1 MNIKNIVLILL
12 FALIPLVIVLSL
24 TFKQDIT
31 DNKPQSV
38 RQASTNLQNKVT
50 QQLNNANDNPQAQ
63 GDSTQQQQ
71 KREQQVFTDEQLK
84 NLKDMSDKVTELKI
98 EDVKVG
104 EGNEVKSGD
113 TVSVHYTG
121 TLLDETKFDS
131 SKDRGQPFE
140 FKVGEGLVIKG
151 WDQGLVGMKVGGTRI
166 LTIPASL
173 AYGDNSPSPLI
184 PAGSALKFEI
194 ELLEIK

>member
-1 MNIKNIVLILL
+1 MNIKNGVLIFL

-24 TFKQDIT
+24 TFKQEIT

-38 RQASTNLQNKVT
+38 RGASTNLQNKVT
-50 QQLNNANDNPQAQ
+50 QQLNKADETEQVQ
-63 GDSTQQQQ
+63 GDSTTLQDQQPL
-71 KREQQVFTDEQLK
+71 FTEEQLT
-84 NLKDMSDKVTELKI
+84 NLKDMNDKVTELKI
-98 EDVKVG
+98 EDTTVG
-104 EGNEVKSGD
+104 DGAEVKSGD

-121 TLLDETKFDS
+121 TLLDGTKFDS

-151 WDQGLVGMKVGGTRI
+151 WDEGLVGMKVGGTRV
-166 LTIPASL
+166 LTIPADM

-194 ELLEIK
+194 DLLEVK